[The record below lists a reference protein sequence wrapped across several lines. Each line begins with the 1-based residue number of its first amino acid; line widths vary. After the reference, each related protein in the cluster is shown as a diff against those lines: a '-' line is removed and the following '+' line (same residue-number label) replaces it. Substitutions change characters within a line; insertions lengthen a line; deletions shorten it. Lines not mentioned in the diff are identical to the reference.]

1 MVYLRLILKEL
12 LSEPVGNGGRTGD
25 GVMGRYGEELMKK
38 KKRPF
43 LLAYKAEEALR
54 KAVAEAIAEHR
65 RNGVPIAIWR
75 NGKVVRIP
83 AHQIEVQE
91 PQVGYGVSRKKRT

>member
-1 MVYLRLILKEL
+1 
-12 LSEPVGNGGRTGD
+12 
-25 GVMGRYGEELMKK
+25 MKK
-38 KKRPF
+38 RKRTSF
-43 LLAYKAEEALR
+43 LLAYKAEEALC

-83 AHQIEVQE
+83 AEQIEVRE
-91 PQVGYGVSRKKRT
+91 PQAEYIVSQRKRK

>member
-1 MVYLRLILKEL
+1 
-12 LSEPVGNGGRTGD
+12 
-25 GVMGRYGEELMKK
+25 MKK
-38 KKRPF
+38 SKRTPF

-83 AHQIEVQE
+83 ADQIEVLE
-91 PQVGYGVSRKKRT
+91 PQVECTVSTKKRK

>member
-1 MVYLRLILKEL
+1 V
-12 LSEPVGNGGRTGD
+12 
-25 GVMGRYGEELMKK
+25 KK
-38 KKRPF
+38 KKRTSF

-83 AHQIEVQE
+83 ADQIEVRKPE
-91 PQVGYGVSRKKRT
+91 MEYTVSPKRRE

>member
-1 MVYLRLILKEL
+1 LKNRNRR
-12 LSEPVGNGGRTGD
+12 P
-25 GVMGRYGEELMKK
+25 KK
-38 KKRPF
+38 EVKKSSPT
-43 LLAYKAEEALR
+43 LLAYRAEEALR

-83 AHQIEVQE
+83 SDQIEVRE
-91 PQVGYGVSRKKRT
+91 PQVEYEVSRKKRK

>member
-1 MVYLRLILKEL
+1 
-12 LSEPVGNGGRTGD
+12 
-25 GVMGRYGEELMKK
+25 MKK
-38 KKRPF
+38 GRKPRR
-43 LLAYKAEEALR
+43 LLAYRAEEAFR

-83 AHQIEVQE
+83 ADQIEVRE
-91 PQVGYGVSRKKRT
+91 PQVEYKISPR